1 MPIFTLNMNKL
12 IHTLFLLFA
21 FTGLVSAQ
29 QTDSIP
35 PIPAMRQL
43 HHEYIIRSFSAIK
56 AYAGANNKLADQDLS
71 DAAQIVTRLRSK
83 IELSTEIDNN
93 AKYTWLRGVNDL
105 LQGFLA
111 NYQSAKVTN
120 TPLSVLLNT
129 YQVAMNEQLTGGSIA
144 PLMKQLDLES
154 AIILTE
160 NFVLA
165 TNRGMSA
172 AKDSILVKQCA
183 RNPGKILP
191 ILFRNPA
198 TASADSLIIL
208 AAFRDPEELY
218 SYAAA
223 PNALGKKI
231 QSVNHPF
238 VKLVS
243 RLSLTS
249 TGRMYFPFLD
259 QLYTG
264 KLKMDSITKF
274 VGNDTSAGYFSL
286 LVRTRIDYAKRI
298 QQGDTPM
305 AAKVLYDKLK
315 AKGIELYINEINALH
330 SENSESVRFKSISK
344 LSPQELYYLAVT
356 GEEEM
361 YTSSFVN
368 GVYPRIFSGMKSPR
382 SDSLLAMVNN
392 DQYKKFI
399 KITAAYNKLDDFLS
413 KMAKKDAE
421 QLMRGF
427 VNGLEK
433 TNSLEDAVDVADS
446 YASVY
451 NPALKKLMLSQVQ
464 SELKRCTEIKNKR
477 GQVIYDLLG
486 TIFSSLEPSNKIDL
500 SAKLGIMPIYEL
512 PNTYLKDKE
521 NGRVV
526 MQQFFYGDKD
536 GMVVFNAFLNKFR
549 NANWKIT
556 KKSQWVEVSS
566 RKGTPITIYANL
578 PLDETEEL
586 DAASQDSLIAYLNEE
601 KLHPSIVIH
610 RGHSYYLNQTVHK
623 MPSSAK
629 LVLLGSCGGYQRLN
643 EVLEIAPG
651 AHIISSK
658 QIGTGIINQGLINVI
673 SEELRLG
680 KNLKWPA
687 LWNSLAIRFSG
698 TAKEKF
704 DDYVP
709 PYKNLGAIFITA
721 FNTYMQQES
730 E

>member
-1 MPIFTLNMNKL
+1 MG
-12 IHTLFLLFA
+12 LLA
-21 FTGLVSAQ
+21 NAQ

-35 PIPAMRQL
+35 PIPAMRQV
-43 HHEYIIRSFSAIK
+43 HHEYIIRTFASIK
-56 AYAGANNKLADQDLS
+56 AYQAPQNQQLS
-71 DAAQIVTRLRSK
+71 TEELTSASLIITRLRSK
-83 IELSTEIDNN
+83 IELSKLIDNN

-105 LQGFLA
+105 LMGYLS
-111 NYQSAKVTN
+111 NYQSGKANETK
-120 TPLSVLLNT
+120 LSLVLNT
-129 YQVAMNEQLTGGSIA
+129 YYSAMEMQISDESIA
-144 PLMKQLDLES
+144 PLMNKLDLES
-154 AIILTE
+154 AVLLVE
-160 NFVLA
+160 NFALSS
-165 TNRGMSA
+165 NRGLVA
-172 AKDSILVKQCA
+172 AKDSIVVKQCA
-183 RNPGKILP
+183 RNPDKILP
-191 ILFRNPA
+191 ILFRNA
-198 TASADSLIIL
+198 STASADSLIVL
-208 AAFRDPEELY
+208 AAFKNPEELY

-231 QSVNHPF
+231 QSVNHPL
-238 VKLVS
+238 VKIVA

-264 KLKMDSITKF
+264 KLKMDSITRF

-286 LVRTRIDYAKRI
+286 LVKTRIDYAKRM

-315 AKGIELYINEINALH
+315 SKSIELYINEINALH
-330 SENSESVRFKSISK
+330 SENSDIIRFKSISK
-344 LSPQELYYLAVT
+344 LSPQELYYIAVT

-368 GVYPRIFSGMKSPR
+368 GVYPKIFAGMKSPR
-382 SDSLLAMVNN
+382 SDSLLLMVNH

-413 KMAKKDAE
+413 KMDKKDAE

-433 TNSLEDAVDVADS
+433 TTSLEDAVDVADS

-451 NPALKKLMLSQVQ
+451 NPLLKKLMLEQVRI
-464 SELKRCTEIKNKR
+464 ELKRCNQIKNKR
-477 GQVIYDLLG
+477 GQVIYDLLE
-486 TIFSSLEPSNKIDL
+486 TIFSSLEPTSKIDL
-500 SAKLGIMPIYEL
+500 SVKLGIMPIYEL
-512 PNTYLKDKE
+512 PNSYLKDTE

-549 NANWKIT
+549 NPNWKIT
-556 KKSQWVEVSS
+556 RKPQWVEVSS

-586 DAASQDSLIAYLNEE
+586 DTESQDSLIAYLQDQ
-601 KLHPSIVIH
+601 KLHPTVVIH

-680 KNLKWPA
+680 NNLKWPS
-687 LWNSLAIRFSG
+687 LWNSLGIRFSG

-721 FNTYMQQES
+721 FNTYMQQEN
-730 E
+730 

>member
-1 MPIFTLNMNKL
+1 MPIFTKNMYKS
-12 IHTLFLLFA
+12 IYTLLFVISM
-21 FTGLVSAQ
+21 GLLANAQ

-35 PIPAMRQL
+35 PIPAMRQV
-43 HHEYIIRSFSAIK
+43 HHEYIIRTFASIK
-56 AYAGANNKLADQDLS
+56 AFQATENQLS
-71 DAAQIVTRLRSK
+71 IEELTSTSLIITRLRSK
-83 IELSTEIDNN
+83 IELSTVIDNN

-105 LQGFLA
+105 LMGYLS
-111 NYQSAKVTN
+111 NYQSGKANETK
-120 TPLSVLLNT
+120 LSLLLST
-129 YQVAMNEQLTGGSIA
+129 YYSAMEMQISDESIA
-144 PLMKQLDLES
+144 PLMKKLDLES
-154 AIILTE
+154 AVLLVE
-160 NFVLA
+160 NFALSS
-165 TNRGMSA
+165 NRGLVA
-172 AKDSILVKQCA
+172 AKDSIIVKQCA
-183 RNPGKILP
+183 RNPDKILP
-191 ILFRNPA
+191 ILFRNA
-198 TASADSLIIL
+198 STASADSLIVM
-208 AAFRDPEELY
+208 AAFKNPEELY
-218 SYAAA
+218 SYSAA

-231 QSVNHPF
+231 QSVNHPL
-238 VKLVS
+238 VKIVA

-264 KLKMDSITKF
+264 KLKMDSITRF

-286 LVRTRIDYAKRI
+286 LVRTRIDYAKRM

-305 AAKVLYDKLK
+305 AVKVLYDKLK
-315 AKGIELYINEINALH
+315 SKSIELYINEINALH
-330 SENSESVRFKSISK
+330 SENSDIIRFKSISK

-368 GVYPRIFSGMKSPR
+368 GVYPKIFAGMKSPR
-382 SDSLLAMVNN
+382 SDSLLLMVNH

-413 KMAKKDAE
+413 KMDKKDAE

-433 TNSLEDAVDVADS
+433 TTSLEDAVDVADS

-451 NPALKKLMLSQVQ
+451 NPLLKKLMLEQVRI
-464 SELKRCTEIKNKR
+464 ELKRCNQIKNKR
-477 GQVIYDLLG
+477 GQVIYDLLE
-486 TIFSSLEPSNKIDL
+486 TIFSSLEPTSKIDL
-500 SAKLGIMPIYEL
+500 SVKLGIMPIYEL
-512 PNTYLKDKE
+512 PNSYLKDTE

-549 NANWKIT
+549 NPNWKIT
-556 KKSQWVEVSS
+556 RKPQWVEVSS

-586 DAASQDSLIAYLNEE
+586 DTESQDSLIAYLQDQ
-601 KLHPSIVIH
+601 KLHPTVVIH

-680 KNLKWPA
+680 KNLKWPS
-687 LWNSLAIRFSG
+687 LWNSLGIRFSG

-721 FNTYMQQES
+721 FNTYMQQED
-730 E
+730 

>member
-1 MPIFTLNMNKL
+1 MYKILY
-12 IHTLFLLFA
+12 TLFFSTVLLA
-21 FTGLVSAQ
+21 EVNAQ
-29 QTDSIP
+29 QTDSFP

-43 HHEYIIRSFSAIK
+43 HHEYIIRSIEAIK
-56 AYAGANNKLADQDLS
+56 NTTAIQQKWTANELDQ
-71 DAAQIVTRLRSK
+71 AAQLATQFRK
-83 IELSTEIDNN
+83 TIELNNNIDQN

-105 LQGFLA
+105 LMAYQS
-111 NYQSAKVTN
+111 NYQTSRPTEV
-120 TPLSVLLNT
+120 PLSTLLKT
-129 YQVAMNEQLTGGSIA
+129 YLIAMQEQLSNGSIA
-144 PLMKQLDLES
+144 PLMQALDLES

-160 NFVLA
+160 NFTLA
-165 TNRGMSA
+165 SNRGMQA

-183 RNPGKILP
+183 RNPSKILP
-191 ILFRNPA
+191 ILSKQPA
-198 TASADSLIIL
+198 TASADSLIVL
-208 AAFRDPEELY
+208 AAFQNPEELY

-223 PNALGKKI
+223 PNPLGKKI

-243 RLSLTS
+243 RLALTS

-264 KLKMDSITKF
+264 KLNMDSITRF

-315 AKGIELYINEINALH
+315 SKSVELYINEINALH
-330 SENSESVRFKSISK
+330 SENNDNIRFKSISR
-344 LSPQELYYLAVT
+344 LSPAELYYLAVT

-368 GVYPRIFSGMKSPR
+368 GVYPRIFSGMKNPR
-382 SDSLLAMVNN
+382 SDSLLLMVNR

-399 KITAAYNKLDDFLS
+399 KIAAAYNKLDDFLL
-413 KMAKKDAE
+413 KMDKKDAE

-451 NPALKKLMLSQVQ
+451 NPALKKLMLEQVK
-464 SELKRCTEIKNKR
+464 SELKRCISIQNKR
-477 GQVIYDLLG
+477 GQVIYDLLDN
-486 TIFSSLEPSNKIDL
+486 IFSSLEPANKIDL

-512 PNTYLKDKE
+512 PNNTLKDPS
-521 NGRVV
+521 NGRVI

-556 KKSQWVEVSS
+556 RKPKWVEVSS
-566 RKGTPITIYANL
+566 RKGTPITIFANL

-586 DAASQDSLIAYLNEE
+586 DTESQDSLIAYLQDQQ
-601 KLHPSIVIH
+601 LHPTIVIH
-610 RGHSYYLNQTVHK
+610 RGHSYYLNQTVQK
-623 MPSSAK
+623 MPNSAK

-643 EVLEIAPG
+643 EVLAIAPG

-673 SEELRLG
+673 SEDLRLG
-680 KNLKWPA
+680 KNLKWPTM
-687 LWNSLAIRFSG
+687 WNNLAIRFSG
-698 TAKEKF
+698 SAKEKF

-721 FNTYMQQES
+721 FNTYMQQAD
-730 E
+730 

>member
-1 MPIFTLNMNKL
+1 MPIFTKNMYKIL
-12 IHTLFLLFA
+12 YTLFLSMFFLA
-21 FTGLVSAQ
+21 EVHAQ
-29 QTDSIP
+29 QSDSFP

-43 HHEYIIRSFSAIK
+43 HHEYIIRSMAAIK
-56 AYAGANNKLADQDLS
+56 NTPAIQQKWASNELDQAVQLS
-71 DAAQIVTRLRSK
+71 NQFRKT
-83 IELSTEIDNN
+83 IELSNDLDQN

-105 LQGFLA
+105 LMAYQL
-111 NYQSAKVTN
+111 NYQSSRPTEI
-120 TPLSVLLNT
+120 PLSLLLKT
-129 YQVAMNEQLTGGSIA
+129 YLTAMQEQLSNGSIA
-144 PLMKQLDLES
+144 PLMQGLDLE
-154 AIILTE
+154 AAMILTE
-160 NFVLA
+160 NYTLA
-165 TNRGMSA
+165 SNRGMPA

-183 RNPGKILP
+183 RNPSKILP
-191 ILFRNPA
+191 ILFRQPT
-198 TASADSLIIL
+198 TASADSLIVL
-208 AAFRDPEELY
+208 AAFQNPEELY

-223 PNALGKKI
+223 PNPLGKKI

-243 RLSLTS
+243 RLALTS

-264 KLKMDSITKF
+264 KLNMDSITRF

-315 AKGIELYINEINALH
+315 SKSVELYINEINALH
-330 SENSESVRFKSISK
+330 SENNDNIRFKSISR
-344 LSPQELYYLAVT
+344 LSPSELYYLAVT

-368 GVYPRIFSGMKSPR
+368 GVYPRIFSGMKNPR
-382 SDSLLAMVNN
+382 SDSLLQMVHK

-399 KITAAYNKLDDFLS
+399 KIAAAYNKLDDFLA
-413 KMAKKDAE
+413 KMDKKDAE

-451 NPALKKLMLSQVQ
+451 NPALKKLMLEQVK
-464 SELKRCTEIKNKR
+464 SELKRCISIQNKR
-477 GQVIYDLLG
+477 GQVIYDLLDN
-486 TIFSSLEPSNKIDL
+486 IFSSLEPANKIDL

-512 PNTYLKDKE
+512 PNATLKDPS
-521 NGRVV
+521 NGRVI

-556 KKSQWVEVSS
+556 KKPKWVEVSS
-566 RKGTPITIYANL
+566 RKGTPITIFANL

-586 DAASQDSLIAYLNEE
+586 DTESQDSLIAYLHDQQ
-601 KLHPSIVIH
+601 LHPTIVIH
-610 RGHSYYLNQTVHK
+610 RGHSYYLNQTVQK
-623 MPSSAK
+623 MPGSAK

-643 EVLEIAPG
+643 EVLAIAPG

-673 SEELRLG
+673 SEDLRLG

-687 LWNSLAIRFSG
+687 MWNSLAIRFSG

-721 FNTYMQQES
+721 FNTYMQQTD
-730 E
+730 

>member
-1 MPIFTLNMNKL
+1 MYKILY
-12 IHTLFLLFA
+12 TLFFSTVLLA
-21 FTGLVSAQ
+21 EVNAQ
-29 QTDSIP
+29 QTDSFP

-43 HHEYIIRSFSAIK
+43 HHEYIIRSIEAIK
-56 AYAGANNKLADQDLS
+56 NTTAIQQKWTANELDQ
-71 DAAQIVTRLRSK
+71 AAQLATQFRK
-83 IELSTEIDNN
+83 TIELNNNIDQN

-105 LQGFLA
+105 LMAYQS
-111 NYQSAKVTN
+111 NYQTSRPTEV
-120 TPLSVLLNT
+120 PLSTLLKT
-129 YQVAMNEQLTGGSIA
+129 YLIAMQEQLSNGSIA
-144 PLMKQLDLES
+144 PLMQALDLES

-160 NFVLA
+160 NFTLA
-165 TNRGMSA
+165 SNRGMQA

-183 RNPGKILP
+183 RNPSKILP
-191 ILFRNPA
+191 ILSKQPA
-198 TASADSLIIL
+198 TASADSLIVL
-208 AAFRDPEELY
+208 AAFQNPEELY

-223 PNALGKKI
+223 PNPLGKKI

-243 RLSLTS
+243 RLALTS

-264 KLKMDSITKF
+264 KLNMDSITRF

-315 AKGIELYINEINALH
+315 SKSVELYINEINALH
-330 SENSESVRFKSISK
+330 SENNDNIRFKSISR
-344 LSPQELYYLAVT
+344 LSPAELYYLAVT

-368 GVYPRIFSGMKSPR
+368 GVYPRIFSGMKNPR
-382 SDSLLAMVNN
+382 SDSLLLMVNR

-399 KITAAYNKLDDFLS
+399 KIAAAYNKLDDFLL
-413 KMAKKDAE
+413 KMDKKDAE

-451 NPALKKLMLSQVQ
+451 NPALKKLMLEQVK
-464 SELKRCTEIKNKR
+464 SELKRCISIQNKR
-477 GQVIYDLLG
+477 GQVIYDLLDN
-486 TIFSSLEPSNKIDL
+486 IFSSLEPANKIDL

-512 PNTYLKDKE
+512 PNNTLKDPS
-521 NGRVV
+521 NGRVI

-556 KKSQWVEVSS
+556 RKPKWVEVSS
-566 RKGTPITIYANL
+566 RKGTPITIFANL

-586 DAASQDSLIAYLNEE
+586 DTESQDSLIAYLQDQQ
-601 KLHPSIVIH
+601 LHPTIVIH
-610 RGHSYYLNQTVHK
+610 RGHSYYLNQTVQK
-623 MPSSAK
+623 MPNSAK

-643 EVLEIAPG
+643 EVLAIAPG

-673 SEELRLG
+673 SEDLRLG

-687 LWNSLAIRFSG
+687 MWNNLAIRFSG
-698 TAKEKF
+698 SAKEKF

-721 FNTYMQQES
+721 FNTYMQQAD
-730 E
+730 

>member
-1 MPIFTLNMNKL
+1 MPIFTKNMYKS
-12 IHTLFLLFA
+12 IYTFFLLITIGSLA
-21 FTGLVSAQ
+21 NAQ
-29 QTDSIP
+29 QSDSIP
-35 PIPAMRQL
+35 PIPAMRQV
-43 HHEYIIRSFSAIK
+43 HHEYIIRTFASIK
-56 AYAGANNKLADQDLS
+56 AYQAPQNQLS
-71 DAAQIVTRLRSK
+71 TEELTSVNQLITRLRSK
-83 IELSTEIDNN
+83 IELSTVIDNN

-105 LQGFLA
+105 LMGYFS
-111 NYQSAKVTN
+111 NYQSGKANETK
-120 TPLSVLLNT
+120 LSLLLNT
-129 YQVAMNEQLTGGSIA
+129 YYSAMEMQISDESIA
-144 PLMKQLDLES
+144 PLMNRLDLES
-154 AIILTE
+154 AVLLVE
-160 NFVLA
+160 NFALA
-165 TNRGMSA
+165 SNRGLAA
-172 AKDSILVKQCA
+172 AKDSIVVKQCV
-183 RNPGKILP
+183 RNPDKILP
-191 ILFRNPA
+191 ILFRNA
-198 TASADSLIIL
+198 STASADSLIVL
-208 AAFRDPEELY
+208 AAFKDPEELY

-231 QSVNHPF
+231 QSVNHPL
-238 VKLVS
+238 VKIVA

-305 AAKVLYDKLK
+305 AVKVLYDKLK
-315 AKGIELYINEINALH
+315 SKSIELYINEINALH
-330 SENSESVRFKSISK
+330 NENSDVVRFKSISK

-368 GVYPRIFSGMKSPR
+368 GVYPKIFAGMKSPR
-382 SDSLLAMVNN
+382 ADSLLLMVNY

-413 KMAKKDAE
+413 KMDKKDAE

-433 TNSLEDAVDVADS
+433 TTSLEDAVDVADS

-451 NPALKKLMLSQVQ
+451 NPALKKLMLEQVRI
-464 SELKRCTEIKNKR
+464 ELKRCNEINNKR
-477 GQVIYDLLG
+477 GHVIYDLLE
-486 TIFSSLEPSNKIDL
+486 TIFSSLEPSSKIDL

-512 PNTYLKDKE
+512 PNSYLKDSE

-549 NANWKIT
+549 NPNWKIT
-556 KKSQWVEVSS
+556 RKPQWVEVSS
-566 RKGTPITIYANL
+566 RKGTPITIFANL
-578 PLDETEEL
+578 PLDETQEL
-586 DAASQDSLIAYLNEE
+586 DTESQDSLIAYLQDQ
-601 KLHPSIVIH
+601 KLHPTVVIH

-680 KNLKWPA
+680 KNLKWPS
-687 LWNSLAIRFSG
+687 LWNSLGIRFSG

-721 FNTYMQQES
+721 FNTYMQQEN
-730 E
+730 

>member
-1 MPIFTLNMNKL
+1 MPIFTRNMYKIIYPLLLL
-12 IHTLFLLFA
+12 IA
-21 FTGLVSAQ
+21 TGSLVNAQ

-35 PIPAMRQL
+35 PIPAMRQV
-43 HHEYIIRSFSAIK
+43 HHEYILRNFALIKSYNAQQNQLSA
-56 AYAGANNKLADQDLS
+56 ADITLTHQS
-71 DAAQIVTRLRSK
+71 ITRLRSK
-83 IELSTEIDNN
+83 IELSNLMDNN

-105 LQGFLA
+105 LAGYLSNFQLGKA
-111 NYQSAKVTN
+111 NG
-120 TPLSVLLNT
+120 TPLPSLLNT
-129 YQVAMNEQLTGGSIA
+129 YYSALELQISDESIA
-144 PLMKQLDLES
+144 PLMNKLDLES
-154 AIILTE
+154 AVLMVE
-160 NFVLA
+160 NFALA
-165 TNRGMSA
+165 SNKGMAA
-172 AKDSILVKQCA
+172 AKDSIIVKQCT
-183 RNPGKILP
+183 RNPDKILP
-191 ILFRNPA
+191 LLFRNSSTP
-198 TASADSLIIL
+198 SADSLIVL
-208 AAFRDPEELY
+208 SAFKNPEELY

-231 QSVNHPF
+231 QSVNHP
-238 VKLVS
+238 LVNIIAK
-243 RLSLTS
+243 LSLS
-249 TGRMYFPFLD
+249 SAGRMYFPFLD

-264 KLKMDSITKF
+264 KLKMDSITKYE
-274 VGNDTSAGYFSL
+274 GNDTSAGYFSL
-286 LVRTRIDYAKRI
+286 LVKTRIEYAKRI
-298 QQGDTPM
+298 QERDTPM

-315 AKGIELYINEINALH
+315 AKSIELYINEINALH
-330 SENSESVRFKSISK
+330 SENSDIIRFKSIGK

-368 GVYPRIFSGMKSPR
+368 GVYPRIFAGMKIPR
-382 SDSLLAMVNN
+382 SDSLLQMVNH

-413 KMAKKDAE
+413 KMDKKSAE
-421 QLMRGF
+421 LLMRGF

-433 TNSLEDAVDVADS
+433 TTSLEDAVDVADS
-446 YASVY
+446 YASIY
-451 NPALKKLMLSQVQ
+451 NLVLKKLMLEQVQ
-464 SELKRCTEIKNKR
+464 IELKRCNEIGNKR

-486 TIFSSLEPSNKIDL
+486 TIFSSLEPTSKIDL

-512 PNTYLKDKE
+512 PNSYLKDSE

-536 GMVVFNAFLNKFR
+536 GVVVFNAFLNKFR
-549 NANWKIT
+549 NPNWKIT
-556 KKSQWVEVSS
+556 RKSQWVEVSS

-578 PLDETEEL
+578 PLDEVQEL
-586 DAASQDSLIAYLNEE
+586 DTQSQDSLIAYLHDQ
-601 KLHPSIVIH
+601 KLHPTVVIH
-610 RGHSYYLNQTVHK
+610 RGHSYYLNQTVQK

-643 EVLEIAPG
+643 EVLAIAPG

-680 KNLKWPA
+680 KNLKWPS
-687 LWNSLAIRFSG
+687 LWNSLGIQFSG

-721 FNTYMQQES
+721 FNTHMLQEN
-730 E
+730 

>member
-1 MPIFTLNMNKL
+1 MPIFVTYMLKV
-12 IHTLFLLFA
+12 IYTCLFV
-21 FTGLVSAQ
+21 FTVLSHSNAQ

-43 HHEYIIRSFSAIK
+43 HHEYIYRSFEAIK
-56 AYAGANNKLADQDLS
+56 LYPAKQFKLTNDEL
-71 DAAQIVTRLRSK
+71 IVSEKLIRQLRSK

-105 LQGFLA
+105 LTA
-111 NYQSAKVTN
+111 YYSNYQNGK
-120 TPLSVLLNT
+120 TPITRLPVLLQT
-129 YQVAMNEQLTGGSIA
+129 FQVAMNEQLSGGSIA
-144 PLMKQLDLES
+144 PLMNKLDLES
-154 AIILTE
+154 SIILTE
-160 NFVLA
+160 NF
-165 TNRGMSA
+165 TFTSNRGLQA
-172 AKDSILVKQCA
+172 AKDSIVVKQCD
-183 RNPGKILP
+183 RNPTKILP
-191 ILFRNPA
+191 ILFRNPT

-208 AAFRDPEELY
+208 ASFRDPEELY

-238 VKLVS
+238 VKLVA

-264 KLKMDSITKF
+264 KLKMDSITRF
-274 VGNDTSAGYFSL
+274 VGNDTSVGYFSL

-305 AAKVLYDKLK
+305 AAKVLYNKLK
-315 AKGIELYINEINALH
+315 AKSIELYINEINALH
-330 SENSESVRFKSISK
+330 NEKSDFIRFKSISK

-368 GVYPRIFSGMKSPR
+368 GVYPRIFAAMKNPR
-382 SDSLLAMVNN
+382 SDSLLNMVNK

-399 KITAAYNKLDDFLS
+399 KIAAAYNKLDDFLS
-413 KMAKKDAE
+413 KMDKKDAE

-427 VNGLEK
+427 VNGLEQ
-433 TNSLEDAVDVADS
+433 TTSLEDAVDVADS
-446 YASVY
+446 YSSVY
-451 NPALKKLMLSQVQ
+451 NPLLKKLMLNQVRL
-464 SELKRCTEIKNKR
+464 ELNRCNEINNKR
-477 GQVIYDLLG
+477 GQVIYDLLE
-486 TIFSSLEPSNKIDL
+486 TIFSSLEPTSKIDL

-512 PNTYLKDKE
+512 PNSYLKDSE
-521 NGRVV
+521 TGRVV

-549 NANWKIT
+549 NANWRIIKR
-556 KKSQWVEVSS
+556 SQWVEVSS
-566 RKGTPITIYANL
+566 RIGTPITIYANL
-578 PLDETEEL
+578 PLDETEDL
-586 DAASQDSLIAYLNEE
+586 DAAAQDSLIEYLHNQ
-601 KLHPSIVIH
+601 KLHPSVVIH
-610 RGHSYYLNQTVHK
+610 RGHSYYLNQTVQK

-680 KNLKWPA
+680 KNLKWPS

-721 FNTYMQQES
+721 FNTYMQQEN
-730 E
+730 